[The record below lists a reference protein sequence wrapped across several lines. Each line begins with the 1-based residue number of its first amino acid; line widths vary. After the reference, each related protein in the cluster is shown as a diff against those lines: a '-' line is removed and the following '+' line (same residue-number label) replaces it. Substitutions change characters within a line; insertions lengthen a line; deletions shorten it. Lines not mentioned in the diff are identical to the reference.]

1 MSNIRENI
9 FDYFAEREVDD
20 VPILD
25 PEGLDTA
32 IVGVTENQIVYSYEK
47 LVEAY
52 MNEFR
57 EDGMDEEEV
66 EEQAIEWIS
75 YNTMRSLPYMGEN
88 APIIMY
94 PLDSF

>member
-1 MSNIRENI
+1 MSIRNNI
-9 FDYFAEREVDD
+9 FDYFAEREVED

-52 MNEFR
+52 MEEFR
-57 EDGMDEEEV
+57 EEGQTQEEL
-66 EEQAIEWIS
+66 EEMAVEWIS
-75 YNTMRSLPYMGEN
+75 YNTH
-88 APIIMY
+88 
-94 PLDSF
+94 

>member
-1 MSNIRENI
+1 MSIRNNI
-9 FDYFAEREVDD
+9 FDYFAEREVED

-52 MNEFR
+52 MEEFR
-57 EDGMDEEEV
+57 EEGQTQEEL
-66 EEQAIEWIS
+66 EEMAVEWIS
-75 YNTMRSLPYMGEN
+75 YNTLRSLPYMGEN
-88 APIIMY
+88 APIVIY
-94 PLDSF
+94 SIENF